1 MRKILKKVSVT
12 GLTAVLSISM
22 LAGCGSKQDDNEKK
36 VELNKA
42 GTYPIV
48 KDGTINMTMFTM
60 SMPNVEDFATNDF
73 TEFMEKKTGI
83 KMEFITGGRDD
94 WSDKLNM
101 ILQSDDYP
109 DIIFGVSPDIAKYGV
124 KEGII
129 IPLDDYITEENVP
142 NYLRVMKDYD
152 MDITRETDGKIYS
165 LAEVN
170 DCYHCSY
177 GRKLWVNKHHL
188 DEMGVGV
195 PTTTDEF
202 MDVCKKFL
210 EYKPDGIAV
219 AGAEQGWF
227 SRMQDWLMGAY
238 TFIPSKSAAFTVRD
252 FAAVNMDTDKIVD
265 VATTDEYKEG
275 LKFIKQLYDMGAIY
289 DGNFTQTGEQMKTL
303 VNQPDEPVLFF
314 ADGTISDSIDSVSN
328 NELYRHY
335 EAMAPIKGPDGTQIA
350 WKERNSGLSSGGV
363 CITDKCKNPEAA
375 LRWADFFYSET
386 GDLSS
391 QYGPEEGKDWELNP
405 KGKVGMDGNPALYEV
420 LNAYSAET
428 QNHDWQ
434 DVGIR
439 VAPRDYRMGQAMD
452 IDVDPY
458 SPEGLEKLLYD
469 ATKELYEPY
478 GENTNLANIEVLKV
492 TDEESTDMS
501 TTAVEVSKL
510 IDENAVAFMTGEKDI
525 DSEWDKYLDALDKAG
540 LPELIKTYQT
550 AYDRMHSQSKE

>member
-1 MRKILKKVSVT
+1 MGKIYRKVFAAGLSAVMAVS
-12 GLTAVLSISM
+12 L
-22 LAGCGSKQDDNEKK
+22 LAGCGSKKDDNETK
-36 VELNKA
+36 VELNEA

-48 KDGTINMTMFTM
+48 KDGTLNMSIFMM

-73 TEFMEKKTGI
+73 TKFMEEKTGI
-83 KMEFITGGRDD
+83 KMEFVTGGRDD

-109 DIIFGVSPDIAKYGV
+109 DIILGVSPDIAKYGV

-129 IPLDDYITEENVP
+129 IPLDDYINEENVP

-177 GRKLWVNKHHL
+177 GRKMWVNKHYL
-188 DEMGVGV
+188 DEMGVDV

-202 MDVCKKFL
+202 LDVCKKFL

-238 TFIPSKSAAFTVRD
+238 TYIPSKSAAFTVRD
-252 FAAVNMDTDKIVD
+252 FAALNMDTNKIEN
-265 VATTDEYKEG
+265 VAITDEYKEG
-275 LKFIKQLYDMGAIY
+275 LKFIKQLYDIGAIY
-289 DGNFTQTGEQMKTL
+289 EGDFTQTGEQMKTL

-314 ADGTISDSIDSVSN
+314 TDGTISDCIDSDSN

-335 EAMAPIKGPDGTQIA
+335 VAMAPIKGPDGTQTV
-350 WKERNSGLSSGGV
+350 WRERNSGLSSGGV
-363 CITDKCKNPEAA
+363 CITDNCKDPAAA

-391 QYGPEEGKDWELNP
+391 QFGPDEGKDWTLNP
-405 KGKVGMDGNPALYEV
+405 EGKIGMDGNPALYEV
-420 LNAYSAET
+420 LNLYTAET

-439 VAPRDYRMGQAMD
+439 VAPRAFRMGQAMD
-452 IDVDPY
+452 EDIDPY
-458 SPEGLEKLLYD
+458 SSGGLEKLLFD

-478 GENTNLANIEVLKV
+478 GDNTNLTNIEVLKV

-510 IDENAVAFMTGEKDI
+510 IDENAVAFMTGKKDI
-525 DSEWDKYLDALDKAG
+525 DSEWDNYLDALEKAG
-540 LPELIKTYQT
+540 LSELMKTYQT
-550 AYDRMHSQSKE
+550 AYDRMHSPGNE

>member
-1 MRKILKKVSVT
+1 MGKIYKRASAA
-12 GLTAVLSISM
+12 GLSAMLAVSM
-22 LAGCGSKQDDNEKK
+22 LAGCGSKKDDTKK
-36 VELNKA
+36 KAELNEA

-48 KDGTINMTMFTM
+48 KDGKLDMSVFTM

-73 TEFMEKKTGI
+73 TKFMEEKTGI
-83 KMEFITGGRDD
+83 KMEFVTGGRDD

-109 DIIFGVSPDIAKYGV
+109 DIIFGVAPDLAKYGV
-124 KEGII
+124 KEGIV

-142 NYLRVMKDYD
+142 NYLEVMKDYD

-177 GRKLWVNKHHL
+177 GRKMWVNKHYL

-195 PTTTDEF
+195 PTSTDEF
-202 MDVCKKFL
+202 IDVCKKFL
-210 EYKPDGIAV
+210 EYKSDGIAV
-219 AGAEQGWF
+219 AGAVKGWF

-238 TFIPSKSAAFTVRD
+238 TFIPSASAAYNVRD
-252 FAAVNMDTDKIVD
+252 FAALNTDTDKIED

-275 LKFIKQLYDMGAIY
+275 LKFINELYNMGAIY
-289 DGNFTQTGEQMKTL
+289 EGDFTQTGEQMKTL
-303 VNQPDEPVLFF
+303 INQSDEPVLFF
-314 ADGTISDSIDSVSN
+314 ASGTISDCIDSDSN

-350 WKERNSGLSSGGV
+350 WQERNSGLSSGGV
-363 CITDKCKNPEAA
+363 CITDNCKDPEAA

-391 QYGPEEGKDWELNP
+391 QYGPDEGKDWELNP
-405 KGKVGMDGNPALYEV
+405 EGKVGMDGEPALYEIF
-420 LNAYSAET
+420 NEYSAET

-439 VAPRDYRMGQAMD
+439 VAPRDFRMGQAMD
-452 IDVDPY
+452 VDVDPY
-458 SPEGLEKLLYD
+458 SPGGLEKLLYD

-478 GENTNLANIEVLKV
+478 GENTNLRNIEVLKV
-492 TDEESTDMS
+492 TDEESTDVS
-501 TTAVEVSKL
+501 TTAVEISKL
-510 IDENAVAFMTGEKDI
+510 IDENAVAFITGEKDI
-525 DSEWDKYLDALDKAG
+525 DSEWNNYLDALEKAG
-540 LPELIKTYQT
+540 LPDLLKTYQT